1 MNNDNFT
8 SLSVLLHKFLRER
21 GLEQKLKEL
30 SVPQYWRDT
39 VGEQIDKVSVVK
51 YFENGQLFVEVRA
64 AVWRTELLLRREDIR
79 RKINER
85 CGMELVREIII
96 R

>member
-1 MNNDNFT
+1 MNNDDFT
-8 SLSVLLHKFLRER
+8 SLSVLLKKFLRER
-21 GLEQKLKEL
+21 GLEQKLIEL
-30 SVPQYWRDT
+30 SVPQYWREI
-39 VGEQIDKVSVVK
+39 VGEQVNKVSLVK

-85 CGMELVREIII
+85 CGGEVVREIIV